1 MSEDTPTENQ
11 PPVPGPDNPSDE
23 PLPDA
28 SQPMA
33 GEAEGASGMLLSST
47 ELAALYIRQGDYARG
62 IDVFKQLLT
71 LDPNNEELQQCL
83 KDAETL
89 AGLLTL
95 QGDPGSDTEGYDK
108 GFQEG
113 YDAARSK
120 DALPKEER
128 ISRLNEWLE
137 RIQDRAND

>member
-1 MSEDTPTENQ
+1 MSENSPTENQ
-11 PPVPGPDNPSDE
+11 PPTPAPDDSNDTS
-23 PLPDA
+23 LPDI

-33 GEAEGASGMLLSST
+33 GEEEGKSGLLLSST

-71 LDPNNEELQQCL
+71 LDPDNQELQQCL

-95 QGDPGSDTEGYDK
+95 RGETESDTSGYDK
-108 GFQEG
+108 GYQEG
-113 YDAARSK
+113 YDAARAK
-120 DALPKEER
+120 DAVPKEER